1 MFAFLIDT
9 KYSNALLD
17 AGAQIRAESWPRCPR
32 GWGGG
37 AVRSQGGTFEDGGGF
52 QETIQNVN

>member
-9 KYSNALLD
+9 KCSNTFLD
-17 AGAQIRAESWPRCPR
+17 AGVQIRAESWPRCPR

-52 QETIQNVN
+52 QETIQNIN

>member
-9 KYSNALLD
+9 KCSNTLLD
-17 AGAQIRAESWPRCPR
+17 AGVQIRAESWPRCPR

-37 AVRSQGGTFEDGGGF
+37 AVRSQG
-52 QETIQNVN
+52 

>member
-17 AGAQIRAESWPRCPR
+17 AGVQIRAESWPRCPR
-32 GWGGG
+32 GRSGG

-52 QETIQNVN
+52 QETLTKI

>member
-9 KYSNALLD
+9 KYSYALLD

-32 GWGGG
+32 GRSVA
-37 AVRSQGGTFEDGGGF
+37 AVRSQGGTSENGGGF